1 MNKKLKYLFI
11 FIVFIAF
18 ISVSINYL
26 SGVSIPVLQPSGQ
39 IATKERN
46 LLLFAVSLSAIVV
59 IPVFVLLFS
68 ISWRYRE
75 SNTKA
80 KYSPDYDHSAVLESI
95 WWLIPTF
102 LITIL
107 SVVTWNSS
115 HDLDPYRPISSSQKA
130 MTIQAVS
137 LDWKWLFIYPDQNIA
152 SVNYLKIPDHTPV
165 KFEITSDS
173 VMNSFWIP
181 KLGGQIYSMP
191 GMSTQL
197 HLMADTS
204 GDFYGSSANI
214 SGKGFAGMNFIAS
227 SGTENDFNS
236 WVSEVRSS
244 PNSLSLNNYSK
255 LAKPSTDNHVV
266 YFSGYDQN
274 LYGSILAKYD
284 TGNPAMMNMGG
295 L

>member
-1 MNKKLKYLFI
+1 MNRKLKCI
-11 FIVFIAF
+11 FILIVVFVFIG
-18 ISVSINYL
+18 VSINYL

-39 IATKERN
+39 IAAKERN
-46 LLLFAVSLSAIVV
+46 LLLFALSLSAIVV
-59 IPVFVLLFS
+59 IPVFILLFS
-68 ISWRYRE
+68 IVWRYRE
-75 SNTKA
+75 SNTSA

-115 HDLDPYRPISSSQKA
+115 HTLDPYQPISSNQKT

-137 LDWKWLFIYPDQNIA
+137 LDWKWLFIYPDQHIA
-152 SVNYLKIPDHTPV
+152 SVNYLKIPAHTPV

-197 HLMADTS
+197 HLIADTN

-227 SGTENDFNS
+227 AGSLDDFDS
-236 WVSEVRSS
+236 WVSEVRDSS
-244 PNSLSLNNYSK
+244 NSLSMSNYSK
-255 LAKPSTDNHVV
+255 LARPSTNNNVA

-284 TGNPAMMNMGG
+284 SGNPSMYMGG

>member
-1 MNKKLKYLFI
+1 MNKKAKYTFI
-11 FIVFIAF
+11 AVVVFVFIG
-18 ISVSINYL
+18 VSINYL
-26 SGVSIPVLQPSGQ
+26 SGVSIPVLQTSGQ

-46 LLLFAVSLSAIVV
+46 LLLFALALSSIVV
-59 IPVFVLLFS
+59 IPVFILLFS
-68 ISWRYRE
+68 IAWRFRE

-80 KYSPDYDHSAVLESI
+80 KYSPDYDHSVTLESI
-95 WWLIPTF
+95 WWLIPTI

-115 HDLDPYRPISSSQKA
+115 HSLDPYAPIASKNKS

-137 LDWKWLFIYPDQNIA
+137 LDWKWLFIYPEQNIA
-152 SVNYLKIPDHTPV
+152 SVNYLKIPVNTPV
-165 KFEITSDS
+165 TFQITSDS

-197 HLMADTS
+197 HLIADKN

-214 SGKGFAGMNFIAS
+214 SGSGFAGMNFIAS
-227 SGTENDFNS
+227 AGNMSDFNS
-236 WVSEVRSS
+236 WVLEVRNSS
-244 PNSLSLNNYSK
+244 SSLSASNYAK
-255 LAKPSTDNHVV
+255 LARPSTDNQVA
-266 YFSGYDQN
+266 YYSGYDQS

-284 TGNPAMMNMGG
+284 TGDSSMMHMGG